1 MPTLHESSEYT
12 EYIYK
17 ALTNNEEGPV
27 YKWNPTKKVYEY
39 SNTLFP
45 NKNYKKTFDPK
56 SFMDRGDV
64 IHFGNDDY
72 RNNNKMIFDGEKLM
86 NLDTNVDDY
95 GGVPSEFVVGDNEGE
110 FNVGDFEDLIDHNTI
125 NWLSKDKLKEIEIY
139 ESKGEILGKVT
150 IQGKKWIIS
159 FEISE
164 DDEFNRGY
172 GRHYSRKYDCILE
185 NDNIVINKIN
195 PDRVSNAKY
204 IIEASENSDKQKLLD
219 LIEFDNKV
227 NLIDAYNP
235 MDYQTTQVN
244 LLKVINTN

>member
-72 RNNNKMIFDGEKLM
+72 RNNNKMIF
-86 NLDTNVDDY
+86 N
-95 GGVPSEFVVGDNEGE
+95 
-110 FNVGDFEDLIDHNTI
+110 
-125 NWLSKDKLKEIEIY
+125 
-139 ESKGEILGKVT
+139 
-150 IQGKKWIIS
+150 
-159 FEISE
+159 
-164 DDEFNRGY
+164 DEN
-172 GRHYSRKYDCILE
+172 
-185 NDNIVINKIN
+185 
-195 PDRVSNAKY
+195 
-204 IIEASENSDKQKLLD
+204 
-219 LIEFDNKV
+219 
-227 NLIDAYNP
+227 
-235 MDYQTTQVN
+235 
-244 LLKVINTN
+244 